1 EPMPLLGQGPDGL
14 GEEGPLAH
22 GHRELARAR
31 AEELAGDADEVT
43 HVEIDEGRVAIAQSV
58 LPRVELDLAR
68 LVPQMG
74 EAGLTVMT
82 EGHDPPRHRDGR
94 DLLELLLLRVAIP
107 MGELAAPVGEG
118 EALPEGIDAACPERL
133 ELLEP
138 SSDELVGLGGWAGR
152 RGRGH

>member
-1 EPMPLLGQGPDGL
+1 ADEPALPHGRLAHLRAHDQIHGPATIARLHVLESVPLLRQGPDGL

-31 AEELAGDADEVT
+31 TEELAGGADEVA
-43 HVEIDEGRVAIAQSV
+43 HVEIDEGRVAIAQGV

-82 EGHDPPRHRDGR
+82 EGHDP
-94 DLLELLLLRVAIP
+94 
-107 MGELAAPVGEG
+107 
-118 EALPEGIDAACPERL
+118 
-133 ELLEP
+133 
-138 SSDELVGLGGWAGR
+138 
-152 RGRGH
+152 